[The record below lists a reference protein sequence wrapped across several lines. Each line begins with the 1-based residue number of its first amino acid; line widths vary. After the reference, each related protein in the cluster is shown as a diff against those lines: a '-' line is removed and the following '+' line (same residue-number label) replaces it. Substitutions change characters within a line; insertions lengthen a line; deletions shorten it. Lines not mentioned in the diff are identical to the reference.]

1 MVISPFCGLLEALG
15 VTVFQ
20 PRAGHP
26 LRFPNPELGLIMT
39 KVSTFLALRILP
51 KAVRIC
57 QSAPAVIVFEGL
69 LGQGIALHTS
79 SVCSRCFQG
88 PWGSESFCPQ
98 HQDIRKLPLE
108 CVTLLCLLLLS
119 CCYCHAPLGVSPWQP
134 LTL

>member
-1 MVISPFCGLLEALG
+1 MVISPSCGLLEALG

-20 PRAGHP
+20 PRVGHP
-26 LRFPNPELGLIMT
+26 LRFPDPELGLVRT
-39 KVSTFLALRILP
+39 KVSTFLALHTLP
-51 KAVRIC
+51 EAVRVG

-88 PWGSESFCPQ
+88 PWDSESFRPQ
-98 HQDIRKLPLE
+98 HQGIRKLPLE

-119 CCYCHAPLGVSPWQP
+119 CTFGPFSLAA
-134 LTL
+134 TF